1 MPAGDKQ
8 TATLRALLTGKF
20 DLYKEMLGD
29 LVTDDDKRGYLDLVA
44 GAFVK
49 MARLTFDKEDD
60 VTAAVVEWMGTQGR
74 AAIQEYLPRE
84 LVARRALGEISSEQM
99 MADLTTRTYTFGHVT
114 PDTSGFYVAG
124 TWDDVRNAWSEG
136 HLSDAEFEV
145 IRQAVGVEW

>member
-60 VTAAVVEWMGTQGR
+60 VTAAVVEWVGKIRSRNEASAENFDPVICEEVLLFGLGKSEAKGLRGR
-74 AAIQEYLPRE
+74 QIRDVELLLLPA
-84 LVARRALGEISSEQM
+84 LVHDAGLSEAEIDQLLSTARKLAN
-99 MADLTTRTYTFGHVT
+99 D
-114 PDTSGFYVAG
+114 
-124 TWDDVRNAWSEG
+124 
-136 HLSDAEFEV
+136 
-145 IRQAVGVEW
+145 